1 MNQSRPLLEAEAQ
14 RIKHAV
20 DVPLR
25 ARSSLYSE
33 PGRFVQDDD
42 VVVPVDDQPLE
53 LRGIV
58 VGDRR
63 NLPRLGRRRGRD
75 PGRQA
80 NGLAGLDAILALGA
94 LAVDPHLARAQKL
107 LQRAMAQ
114 FRIMPL
120 EPAVQPEPG
129 FLVGDGAQFHPP
141 AHVRGFTVSSTGCT
155 PRDIKFVSRNFRYPA
170 SAPPEPDS
178 PASAPPAVRGPAR
191 RRRRRGAAQY
201 RPPSAE

>member
-42 VVVPVDDQPLE
+42 VVVPVDDQPPN
-53 LRGIV
+53 LRGIAV
-58 VGDRR
+58 RYGG
-63 NLPRLGRRRGRD
+63 NLPRLERRRGRD

-80 NGLAGLDAILALGA
+80 DGLAGLDPILALGA
-94 LAVDPHLARAQKL
+94 PTVDSHLPRAQKL

-114 FRIMPL
+114 LRKMPL
-120 EPAVQPEPG
+120 EPTVQPEPG
-129 FLVGDGAQFHPP
+129 FPVGDGAQFHPP
-141 AHVRGFTVSSTGCT
+141 AHVRSFTVSSTGCS
-155 PRDIKFVSRNFRYPA
+155 PRDMKFVSRNFRYPA

-191 RRRRRGAAQY
+191 RRRRGAARYQ
-201 RPPSAE
+201 PPSAG